1 MKSKTGFQLPPDV
14 SFEKQRLSNAWA
26 YVFRHR
32 LLGEIGRILLQ
43 ELDDGR
49 CHISCEVVG
58 DPSDPMTTQR
68 AAIFKPLGLELT
80 RQMEAVMGRTRED
93 AGSVDL
99 PPRLPKTKEVIES
112 APGSVCYEALS
123 LTLLLFLANTLAAT
137 NKPRIVY
144 EVTEIDIW
152 PSDFRFTCRLAS
164 Y

>member
-93 AGSVDL
+93 AGPVEL
-99 PPRLPKTKEVIES
+99 PRS
-112 APGSVCYEALS
+112 APPQA
-123 LTLLLFLANTLAAT
+123 
-137 NKPRIVY
+137 
-144 EVTEIDIW
+144 VTAW
-152 PSDFRFTCRLAS
+152 L
-164 Y
+164 